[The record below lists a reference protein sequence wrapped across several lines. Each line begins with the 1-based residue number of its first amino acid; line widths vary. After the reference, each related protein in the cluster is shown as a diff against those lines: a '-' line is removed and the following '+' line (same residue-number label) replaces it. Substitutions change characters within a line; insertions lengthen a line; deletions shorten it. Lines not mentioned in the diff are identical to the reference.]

1 MSFSEE
7 PDKILNNWSM
17 NIIIPMAGLGKRMRP
32 HTLTTAK
39 PLLPIAGKPMVH
51 RLVEDI
57 AKVCPEKINYIGFIV
72 NPAFGKPVEDDL
84 KAVAKA
90 VGAEGKIYYQEQA
103 LGISH
108 ALLFAKE
115 LFRGKVIVAFAD
127 TLFKADFKLDT
138 TRDGTIWVQKVDNPS
153 QFGVVKLNAGG
164 EITELIE
171 KPSTFVSD
179 LAIIGIYFFKNGE
192 ALRNEMQYLLDHD
205 IKEKGE
211 YQFTTALENMKKK
224 GAKFVPGQVQ
234 EWLDCGN
241 KDNTVQTNQRYLE
254 FIKDQNLVS
263 PKAKIINSVILPPVF
278 IDQHVVI
285 ENSVIGPHVSIGEST
300 KIGNSRVT
308 NSIIQKNCIVNKAIL
323 NNSLLGNFVNFEGKS
338 EDLSL
343 GDYSTI

>member
-1 MSFSEE
+1 
-7 PDKILNNWSM
+7 M

-57 AKVCPEKINYIGFIV
+57 AKVCPEKINSIGFIV
-72 NPAFGKPVEDDL
+72 NPGFGKQVEDDL

-115 LFRGKVIVAFAD
+115 LFQGKVIVAFAD

-138 TRDGTIWVQKVDNPS
+138 SVDGTIWVQKVDNPS
-153 QFGVVKLNAGG
+153 QFGVVKLNEGG

-192 ALRNEMQYLLDHD
+192 VLRAEMQYLLDND

-241 KDNTVQTNQRYLE
+241 KDNMVQTNQRYLE
-254 FIKDQNLVS
+254 FIKDQSLIS
-263 PKAKIINSVILPPVF
+263 PTAKIINSIILPPVF
-278 IDQHVVI
+278 IDQHVIV
-285 ENSVIGPHVSIGEST
+285 ENSVLGPHVSVGEST
-300 KIGNSRVT
+300 KITNSRIT
-308 NSIIQKNCIVNKAIL
+308 NSIIQKNCSVNSAIL
-323 NNSLLGNFVNFEGKS
+323 DNSLLGNFVNFEGKS